1 LPVLLA
7 IGGGH
12 YSSNGARY
20 DGLPPPLRFTIADWP
35 ITTEAD
41 LKSAIAITNPLAC
54 HSLYLTVNLC
64 LTSPSVLIPKEF
76 PVMKKNLIATL
87 LVTSFLFACAIVAV
101 SGRPAAGD
109 VPAPPAIGATIADF
123 SLPDA
128 SGKERTL
135 ASLAGKNGSVLIF
148 MAVQCPVSNA
158 YNERMEKLA
167 QDYKAKGI
175 NVIGINSNVGDSAE
189 AVKAHAAEKNLTFV
203 ILKDAGNKIAD
214 RLGASVTPEAYFID
228 ASSKLLYRG
237 RIDNSKNPEGVTSS
251 ELREALDAT
260 LAGKPITKTTANA
273 FGCTIKRA

>member
-1 LPVLLA
+1 
-7 IGGGH
+7 
-12 YSSNGARY
+12 
-20 DGLPPPLRFTIADWP
+20 
-35 ITTEAD
+35 
-41 LKSAIAITNPLAC
+41 
-54 HSLYLTVNLC
+54 
-64 LTSPSVLIPKEF
+64 
-76 PVMKKNLIATL
+76 MKKNLISTL
-87 LVTSFLFACAIVAV
+87 LITSFLFACAIVAV
-101 SGRPAAGD
+101 SGRPAEGD
-109 VPAPPAIGATIADF
+109 VPAPPAIGATIPDF

-128 SGKERTL
+128 SGKEHTL

-203 ILKDAGNKIAD
+203 ILKDAGNKVAD

-228 ASSKLLYRG
+228 ASNKLLYRG
-237 RIDNSKNPEGVTSS
+237 RIDNSKSPEGVTSS